1 MIFPSTNQMTGQT
14 GIPVRHNY
22 NDYYSQM
29 AAQLPARQQVANQN
43 AYYNDMLDVEQKNQQ
58 ATEENYDKTHA
69 LNEEYYDN
77 MYALDKEQAEAA
89 EDARKKGLWFQGAG
103 LGIAGANALNQ
114 YTDGGVEK
122 AGRAALDMV
131 MPSSVQSFSPAIT
144 QSFSP
149 GEIMSPQFAGT
160 STPSSDSFW
169 SSAADGIGTA
179 SGEVW
184 DSVSGGVGE
193 AAGAVKDFA
202 NDYIYEP
209 VKSGASALS
218 KMFTDVTGYVGDAIG
233 SLW

>member
-43 AYYNDMLDVEQKNQQ
+43 DYYNDMLDVEQKNQQ
-58 ATEENYDKTHA
+58 ATEG
-69 LNEEYYDN
+69 YYDN

-89 EDARKKGLWFQGAG
+89 EDARKKGLWLQGAG

-131 MPSSVQSFSPAIT
+131 MPSST

-160 STPSSDSFW
+160 SAPSSDSFW
-169 SSAADGIGTA
+169 GSAADGIGTA

-184 DSVSGGVGE
+184 DSVSDGVGE